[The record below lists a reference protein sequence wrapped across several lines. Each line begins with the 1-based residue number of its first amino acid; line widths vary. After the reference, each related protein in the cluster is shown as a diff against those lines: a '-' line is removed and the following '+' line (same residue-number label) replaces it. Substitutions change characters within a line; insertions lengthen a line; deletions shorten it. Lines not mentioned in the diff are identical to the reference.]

1 MNVISITGRLAAD
14 AEVRYASSGTP
25 IANFTV
31 ASDVGFGDKK
41 TTNWFKCAIF
51 GKRAEGIGPHLKKG
65 QEVTVFGSLT
75 LREYTN
81 RDGIK
86 AVSPDVDVS
95 EIALMGGKGKQEA
108 APAPSG
114 GANHDEEIP
123 FAPIPRSA
131 LYTI

>member
-1 MNVISITGRLAAD
+1 MNIISITGRLAAD
-14 AEVRYASSGTP
+14 PELRFAPSGTA
-25 IANFTV
+25 ICNFTV

-51 GKRAEGIGPHLKKG
+51 GKRAEGVAPHLKKG

-86 AVSPDVDVS
+86 ATSPDVDVS

-108 APAPSG
+108 APARQD
-114 GANHDEEIP
+114 GADSIP
-123 FAPIPRSA
+123 F
-131 LYTI
+131 